1 MAKKPKSKGKIEK
14 IVVNSRGR
22 DKLIPKSHAWA
33 PLRKGGRRAKW
44 YKWI

>member
-1 MAKKPKSKGKIEK
+1 MAKKPSQNEKIDK

-22 DKLIPKSHAWA
+22 DKPIPKSHAWA